1 MVLNDRWYFNHLSF
15 ITLLTI
21 MKKVLTLLL
30 IIGAI
35 VPSISSPSVEAG
47 VSPEG
52 VHRRRSPR
60 CKVHG
65 KVVVCKMPRRR
76 RCTIKRPCVPRDYY
90 RPNPRRR
97 VPVPLSP
104 MPLR

>member
-1 MVLNDRWYFNHLSF
+1 MEFMAQVLHLSF
-15 ITLLTI
+15 TTLLTI

-30 IIGAI
+30 VVGAI
-35 VPSISSPSVEAG
+35 IPSISPLSAEAG

-52 VHRRRSPR
+52 VHRRRRPR

-65 KVVVCKMPRRR
+65 GVVVCKMPRRR
-76 RCTIKRPCVPRDYY
+76 RCTIKRPCVPRNYY
-90 RPNPRRR
+90 RPNP
-97 VPVPLSP
+97 PLSP

>member
-1 MVLNDRWYFNHLSF
+1 MEFMAQVLHLSF
-15 ITLLTI
+15 TTLLTI

-30 IIGAI
+30 IVGAI
-35 VPSISSPSVEAG
+35 VPSISPLSVEAG

-52 VHRRRSPR
+52 VHRRRRPR

-65 KVVVCKMPRRR
+65 EVVVCKMPRRR
-76 RCTIKRPCVPRDYY
+76 RCTVKRPCIPRDYY
-90 RPNPRRR
+90 RPNPPRL
-97 VPVPLSP
+97 VPLSP